1 MFATLI
7 LRAEIFENIK
17 SRTEFSPQIFHEM
30 SATEGDILNVGPS
43 LGSIRRYP
51 VLVG

>member
-1 MFATLI
+1 MG
-7 LRAEIFENIK
+7 AEIYENIK
-17 SRTEFSPQIFHEM
+17 SRTEFSPQIFYEI
-30 SATEGDILNVGPS
+30 SATEGDISKVGLS